1 MENNNLKLVENSN
14 AGYAAPTYNAGEYRP
29 QIVREY
35 SRREVCFAFAG
46 LVLGFMF
53 IKLMAA
59 PVLARGNAFG
69 LGAAVTLLAL
79 TAYCTLFTAQRNKIT
94 AAKAVRI
101 ALCIAFSVNVFVTS
115 NTLIQFLDIVFV
127 LLTLAYDKLADSD
140 GKFNIGRRLFPA
152 DMMTALFRPLS
163 EMPAQPSA
171 IKQAASKSKGGKT
184 LGNILL
190 GLVIAIPSTVIVCN
204 LLMSADEGFSDIME
218 SLFENIAENL
228 VVFLIQAAISLPVG
242 CYIFGMCIKS
252 MEKPGEDSDENALRN
267 IRGLRIIP
275 AFAGAASA
283 APVCVMYVIF
293 FFSQASYFLSA
304 FASRLPSDAVSY
316 SEYARRGFFEL
327 CTVAVINLIII
338 IGINLFCKYNGDGD
352 SNGNRPGCI
361 KIISCIVSIFTL
373 LLIATAVSKMAMY
386 INVYGLTP
394 LRVYTTWFMLLLA
407 VIFLGIFL
415 SLITAKVNLPK
426 LSVIAFTVMFSAL
439 SFVNVEGLIV
449 SVNADRYLN
458 GTLESFDPGFI
469 EEMSTAAVPA
479 ACKLRGKLGADSENE
494 ELEDIIRK
502 KVARAETGDVRSLTL
517 SDILAKNAAENTARN
532 AANDT
537 SENSY

>member
-1 MENNNLKLVENSN
+1 MENNNFNYMENSN

-69 LGAAVTLLAL
+69 LGAAVTLLAA

-94 AAKAVRI
+94 AAKAIRV
-101 ALCIAFSVNVFVTS
+101 ALCIAFSVNVFVNS

-152 DMMTALFRPLS
+152 DMMTALLRPFA
-163 EMPAQPSA
+163 EMPAQPAA
-171 IKQAASKSKGGKT
+171 IKQSVSKTKGGKT

-204 LLMSADEGFSDIME
+204 LLMSADEGFSEIME
-218 SLFENIAENL
+218 SFFDNIAENA

-242 CYIFGMCIKS
+242 CYIFGMCIKG
-252 MEKPGEDSDENALRN
+252 MEKSNADSDENALRN

-304 FASRLPSDAVSY
+304 FASRLPADAVSY

-338 IGINLFCKYNGDGD
+338 IGINLFCKYNDDG
-352 SNGNRPGCI
+352 SRPGCI

-415 SLITAKVNLPK
+415 SLITVKVNLPK

-439 SFVNVEGLIV
+439 SFVNVEGMIV
-449 SVNADRYLN
+449 SVNADRYLA
-458 GTLESFDPGFI
+458 GTLENFDLELI
-469 EEMSTAAVPA
+469 EEMSAGAIPA
-479 ACKLRGKLGADSENE
+479 ACKLRGKLSKYSENE
-494 ELEDIIRK
+494 KLEDIIRQ
-502 KVARAETGDVRSLTL
+502 KVARAETGDMRSLTL
-517 SDILAKNAAENTARN
+517 SDILAEIAAKFAAKFAAENAAENV
-532 AANDT
+532 
-537 SENSY
+537 

>member
-1 MENNNLKLVENSN
+1 MENNNFNYMENSN
-14 AGYAAPTYNAGEYRP
+14 AGYAAPIYNAGEYRP

-69 LGAAVTLLAL
+69 LGAAVTLLAA
-79 TAYCTLFTAQRNKIT
+79 TAYCTLFTAQCNRIT
-94 AAKAVRI
+94 AAKVVRV
-101 ALCIAFSVNVFVTS
+101 ALCIAFSVNVFVSS
-115 NTLIQFLDIVFV
+115 NMLIQFLDIVFV
-127 LLTLAYDKLADSD
+127 LLTLAYDKLADSG
-140 GKFNIGRRLFPA
+140 GKFNIGRRLFPV
-152 DMMTALFRPLS
+152 DMMSALFRPLT
-163 EMPAQPSA
+163 EMPAQLAA
-171 IKQAASKSKGGKT
+171 IKQAKQSARKTKGGNT
-184 LGNILL
+184 VGNILL
-190 GLVIAIPSTVIVCN
+190 GLVIAIPSTVVVCN
-204 LLMSADEGFSDIME
+204 LLMSADEGFSKIME
-218 SLFENIAENL
+218 GFFEVSAENS

-252 MEKPGEDSDENALRN
+252 MEKPGSDSDENALRN

-304 FASRLPSDAVSY
+304 FASRLPADTVSY

-338 IGINLFCKYNGDGD
+338 IGINLFCKYNDDGNGNG
-352 SNGNRPGCI
+352 NGNRPGCI

-373 LLIATAVSKMAMY
+373 LLIATAVSKMALY
-386 INVYGLTP
+386 INAYGLTP

-449 SVNADRYLN
+449 SVNADRYLA
-458 GTLESFDPGFI
+458 GTLESFDPEFI
-469 EEMSTAAVPA
+469 EQMSSAAIPA
-479 ACKLRGKLGADSENE
+479 ACKLRGKLSTDSENE

-502 KVARAETGDVRSLTL
+502 KVARAETGDVRSLTV
-517 SDILAKNAAENTARN
+517 SDILAMNAAKNTAH
-532 AANDT
+532 
-537 SENSY
+537 SFL

>member
-1 MENNNLKLVENSN
+1 MEKNNFNYMENSFTENNNT
-14 AGYAAPTYNAGEYRP
+14 GYTAPAYNAGEYRP

-69 LGAAVTLLAL
+69 LGAAVTLLTA
-79 TAYCTLFTAQRNKIT
+79 TAYCTLFSAQCNKIA
-94 AAKAVRI
+94 AAKVIRI
-101 ALCIAFSVNVFVTS
+101 ALCIAFSVNVFVNS

-152 DMMTALFRPLS
+152 DMMTALFRPFS
-163 EMPAQPSA
+163 EIPAQPAA
-171 IKQAASKSKGGKT
+171 IKQSVSKTKGGKT

-218 SLFENIAENL
+218 SFFDNIAENL
-228 VVFLIQAAISLPVG
+228 VVFIIQAAISLPVG

-252 MEKPGEDSDENALRN
+252 MEKPGDDSDENALRN

-304 FASRLPSDAVSY
+304 FASRLPSDTVSY

-338 IGINLFCKYNGDGD
+338 IGINLFCKYNEDG
-352 SNGNRPGCI
+352 SRPGCI

-373 LLIATAVSKMAMY
+373 LLIATAVSKMALY
-386 INVYGLTP
+386 IDTYGLTP

-415 SLITAKVNLPK
+415 SLITAKVSLPK

-439 SFVNVEGLIV
+439 SFVNVEGMIV
-449 SVNADRYLN
+449 SVNADRYLA
-458 GTLESFDPGFI
+458 GTLESFDPEFI
-469 EEMSTAAVPA
+469 EEMSTGAIPA
-479 ACKLRGKLGADSENE
+479 ACKLRGKLSTDYENE

-502 KVARAETGDVRSLTL
+502 KVTRAETGDVRSLTV
-517 SDILAKNAAENTARN
+517 SDILAMNAAENTAN
-532 AANDT
+532 NTA
-537 SENSY
+537 ENSY